1 MTLFKLEKKYCRA
14 LKKQYSQLTKLY
26 SNAIEDCSFSL
37 QKKDVT
43 KAIILSMKTYYETHE
58 YIRKFLNKRNVAPG
72 ADFFVETVAFYLKLF
87 LEKRKKN
94 IEVHSERKVKPE
106 MGAMK
111 PDISIWKGDE
121 LIAIIECKTNLGWN
135 REGWERDFNKRESRL
150 KKIFPKANAFL
161 LVLTSINWPGFDDS
175 DERVGKQFFCL
186 SSEGIRKIKNK
197 PIESVIENSIEKL
210 FSQILKCSR

>member
-1 MTLFKLEKKYCRA
+1 MTLLELEEKYCRT
-14 LKKQYSQLTKLY
+14 LKKQYSQLMKLY
-26 SNAIEDCSFSL
+26 SNAIEGCSFSL

-43 KAIILSMKTYYETHE
+43 EAIILRMKTYYETHE
-58 YIRKFLNKRNVAPG
+58 DIMKFLNKRNVAPG

-135 REGWERDFNKRESRL
+135 RENWERDFNKRKSRL
-150 KKIFPKANAFL
+150 KKIHPKADAFL
-161 LVLTSINWPGFDDS
+161 LVLTSINWLGFDDS
-175 DERVGKQFFCL
+175 DKRVGKHFFCL
-186 SSEGIRKIKNK
+186 SCEGMRRIKKK
-197 PIESVIENSIEKL
+197 PIKSIIENPIEKL
-210 FSQILKCSR
+210 FSQIIKCSR